1 LTRGNLIGVEQCTQQ
16 NIKMYLKIASF
27 TIFDLSLLIL
37 VPTYPDRNTKPVSIL
52 KLIERR
58 FNLAP
63 LSARDADPKI
73 NDLTHTL
80 SEQDCTRDHE

>member
-1 LTRGNLIGVEQCTQQ
+1 
-16 NIKMYLKIASF
+16 
-27 TIFDLSLLIL
+27 
-37 VPTYPDRNTKPVSIL
+37 L